1 MSWWWK
7 SLADM
12 GLRLTLA
19 MAAVFSVSCVRQTP
33 VVKAAAVPP
42 LASQGVW
49 DRQIRNAAD
58 AGDGDYQL
66 RALRE
71 KVAADA
77 ESVPARLEL
86 AKAYQERG
94 YPDVALEICRLAAA
108 RFPASGEVQL
118 RLVRSLHE
126 IGRRTEAIE
135 SLESFLKQHPQTAP
149 EYFSW
154 LGILRDASGQWTEGE
169 PAHRKALER
178 SPSSDALHNNLGY
191 NLLMQKKNE
200 EAAAEFREAL
210 KLNPR
215 SPVAHNNLGLALANR
230 NDTAE
235 AVANW
240 QSAADA
246 ATAHNNL
253 AVVLIEIGNYPA
265 ARKELEISLGYNGS
279 LPAALKNLEL
289 VSRLDGN
296 PALFPVK
303 QGNADLFHA
312 KQDQTGW
319 QRWKAGF
326 KRLFVGPLDEPRKD
340 SVKTAS
346 TPATGEKR

>member
-1 MSWWWK
+1 
-7 SLADM
+7 M
-12 GLRLTLA
+12 GLRFTLV
-19 MAAVFSVSCVRQTP
+19 MVAVFSTSCVRQTS
-33 VVKAAAVPP
+33 VVKAPAPVQ
-42 LASQGVW
+42 ASQSVW
-49 DRQIRNAAD
+49 ERQIRNAAD

-66 RALRE
+66 RVLRE
-71 KVAADA
+71 TVAADS

-94 YPDVALEICRLAAA
+94 YPDVALEIFRLSAS

-118 RLVRSLHE
+118 ALVRSLHE
-126 IGRRTEAIE
+126 MRRPKEAIE
-135 SLESFLKQHPQTAP
+135 GLEAFLKQHPQIAP

-154 LGILRDASGQWTEGE
+154 LGILRDESAQWVEGE
-169 PAHRKALER
+169 PAHRKALEL
-178 SPSSDALHNNLGY
+178 SPAADSLHNNLGY

-215 SPVAHNNLGLALANR
+215 SQVAHNNLGLALADR
-230 NDTAE
+230 NATGE

-253 AVVLIEIGNYPA
+253 AAVLIEKGNYPA
-265 ARKELEISLGYNGS
+265 ARKELEISLGYNRS

-296 PALFPVK
+296 PALFHV
-303 QGNADLFHA
+303 
-312 KQDQTGW
+312 KQDQSGW
-319 QRWKAGF
+319 ERWKVGF
-326 KRLFVGPLDEPRKD
+326 KKLFVGPLDDSQKD
-340 SVKTAS
+340 TVKTGS
-346 TPATGEKR
+346 TSATGEER